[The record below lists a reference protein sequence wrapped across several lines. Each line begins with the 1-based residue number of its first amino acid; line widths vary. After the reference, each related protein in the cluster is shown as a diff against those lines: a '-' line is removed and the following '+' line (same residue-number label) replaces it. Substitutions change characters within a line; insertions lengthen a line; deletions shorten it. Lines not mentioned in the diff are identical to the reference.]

1 MSKKTTS
8 PISSKR
14 RGRRCIS
21 RYSCRIKR
29 GFIPR
34 ERSSLAPTPIS
45 WSISWCIIPRFSI
58 PRFIIPR
65 CIIPRFIIPRCIIP
79 RFIIPRFIIP
89 RFIPCRIPKPILF
102 FTLLLSFPTP
112 FRGTTHVPSCT
123 AVDTRFPDA
132 GSPLPP
138 SLPPPG
144 SLSTHHAPSLPPH
157 ETASPAARTPRATA
171 VQTVS
176 AAADTAHRRACRSSL
191 GSARTSRTAPR
202 P

>member
-14 RGRRCIS
+14 RGRPCIS

-45 WSISWCIIPRFSI
+45 WSISWCIIPR
-58 PRFIIPR
+58 
-65 CIIPRFIIPRCIIP
+65 C
-79 RFIIPRFIIP
+79 IIP

>member
-14 RGRRCIS
+14 RGRPCIS

-45 WSISWCIIPRFSI
+45 WSISWCIIPRFIISWC
-58 PRFIIPR
+58 IIPR
-65 CIIPRFIIPRCIIP
+65 CIIPRCI
-79 RFIIPRFIIP
+79 
-89 RFIPCRIPKPILF
+89 IPCRIPKPILF